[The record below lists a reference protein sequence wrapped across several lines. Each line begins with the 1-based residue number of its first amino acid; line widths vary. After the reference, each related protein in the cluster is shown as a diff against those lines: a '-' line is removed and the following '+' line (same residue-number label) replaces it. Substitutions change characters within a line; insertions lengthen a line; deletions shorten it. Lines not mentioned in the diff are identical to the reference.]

1 VAIPAKVREKLEA
14 ELSARRSDAQQRASR
29 RLYWQELLTSLW
41 APFTCFALA
50 LILYIFLVESYT
62 AAYHWAQPALKLFG
76 LLMIGWFVGLWTARL
91 LFTQFR
97 QMRKLRH
104 EARELSQDIEAAMN
118 TPGEN
123 LEPKTRD
130 RLIEQ
135 AAVLDSQRIEGDAG
149 RLESEI
155 KKLSSLADKHLAG
168 WRRGSSLEVGI
179 GFVKALAI
187 ALLIRTIVV
196 EPFKIPSGSMYP
208 TLQVGDQ
215 IFVNKF
221 IYGVRIPW
229 LNKVPFVIV
238 RPPERGD
245 VIVFNN
251 PLNESVDFIKRVVG
265 VPGDKVELFEGVIYI
280 NGKAQP
286 RKLISDHFTYY
297 TQDNNDPNGTWRK
310 ERVELY
316 EENLGGKVHRIFE
329 VRDRTKAHEGPWIV
343 PAGHVFVMG
352 DNRENSADSRLG
364 FGVNPLQV
372 AFVPYGNIKGKAMI
386 IWLSLSYDGFMS
398 SLFGGTGLR
407 TDRLF
412 LPIR

>member
-1 VAIPAKVREKLEA
+1 
-14 ELSARRSDAQQRASR
+14 
-29 RLYWQELLTSLW
+29 
-41 APFTCFALA
+41 
-50 LILYIFLVESYT
+50 
-62 AAYHWAQPALKLFG
+62 
-76 LLMIGWFVGLWTARL
+76 
-91 LFTQFR
+91 
-97 QMRKLRH
+97 
-104 EARELSQDIEAAMN
+104 
-118 TPGEN
+118 
-123 LEPKTRD
+123 
-130 RLIEQ
+130 
-135 AAVLDSQRIEGDAG
+135 
-149 RLESEI
+149 
-155 KKLSSLADKHLAG
+155 
-168 WRRGSSLEVGI
+168 
-179 GFVKALAI
+179 
-187 ALLIRTIVV
+187 
-196 EPFKIPSGSMYP
+196 MYP

-265 VPGDKVELFEGVIYI
+265 VPGDKVELFDGVVYI
-280 NGKAQP
+280 NGKPQP
-286 RKLISDHFTYY
+286 RKLISKNFTYY
-297 TQDNNDPNGTWRK
+297 TQDNNDPNGTWR
-310 ERVELY
+310 RDQVDLY
-316 EENLGGKVHRIFE
+316 EESLGGKVHRIFQ
-329 VRDRTKAHEGPWIV
+329 VPDRTKPHEGPWTV
-343 PAGHVFVMG
+343 PAGQVFVMG

-386 IWLSLSYDGFMS
+386 IWLSLSHDGFMS

>member
-1 VAIPAKVREKLEA
+1 VREKLEA

-62 AAYHWAQPALKLFG
+62 PASRWAQPALKLFG
-76 LLMIGWFVGLWTARL
+76 LLMVVWFVALWTARL
-91 LFTQFR
+91 FFNQFR

-104 EARELSQDIEAAMN
+104 EARELSQDVETAMS
-118 TPGEN
+118 TPGEK
-123 LEPKTRD
+123 LDPKTRD

-135 AAVLDSQRIEGDAG
+135 AAILDSERIEGDAG

-155 KKLSSLADKHLAG
+155 KKLSSLADKHLSG
-168 WRRGSSLEVGI
+168 WRRGSTLDVAI

-187 ALLIRTIVV
+187 ALLIRTVVV

-208 TLQVGDQ
+208 TLAVGDQ

-238 RPPERGD
+238 RKPERGD

-265 VPGDKVELFEGVIYI
+265 VPGDRVELFDGVVHI
-280 NGKAQP
+280 NGKPQP
-286 RKLISDHFTYY
+286 RRLISDHWTYY

-310 ERVELY
+310 EQVELY
-316 EENLGGKVHRIFE
+316 EENLSGRFHQVYE
-329 VRDRTKAHEGPWIV
+329 VRERTKTHEGPWTV

-364 FGVNPLQV
+364 FGVHPLEV